1 MHNTG
6 YCIYCM
12 GKKNSQETICPN
24 CHRDSGEYLS
34 QPHHLLPETILN
46 GRYLIGRVLGEG
58 GFGITYISRDL
69 NLDFIVAV
77 KEYYPFGYV
86 NRINTFSEAVSVT
99 EMMSPEEYEKGK
111 RKLMEEARILARFC
125 GLKGIVGVRD
135 FFLCNNTA
143 YVVMDYLD
151 GYTLKDYLKKNPVLT
166 FENTVKLLEPIAEAL
181 GKVHEAGVIH
191 RDISPDNIMLLKD
204 GSARLLDFGA
214 ARNVADGDG
223 KSLSVI
229 LKPGYAPEEQYRSRG
244 KQGAWT
250 DVYALSAVIYR
261 CITGQVPEE
270 SLQRYMQDTMKLP
283 SELGIRIPWYS
294 EQALAKGLA
303 IKQESRYQ
311 SVKELWDN
319 LTKEPSSEKTETDK
333 THVIVESSVKEDDRD
348 DTESG
353 RTREKEEKTENR
365 KGRFLLRT
373 AQVTAAVSLILL
385 FFLVLLRK
393 SSTFADR
400 MADAYS
406 RAMMQKENLEQP
418 GNAGDSAGQIEVG
431 DAEDFSFSLDGIS
444 YQIPLKLNSLLN
456 TGWEL
461 EREEDG
467 AFMDVGEQRY
477 LYLRKGENSLYVMAE
492 NDQDLRMAAAGCS
505 VIWVTFSRDRLENCS
520 LVLPCEIELGVTR
533 KRTVE
538 RVLDGPFSSQTG
550 EQMEILSYSPE
561 NSNGYWHFWFD
572 SNTQILK
579 EVAVSNAE
587 AKNPQ

>member
-12 GKKNSQETICPN
+12 GEKESQETICPN
-24 CHRDSGEYLS
+24 CHRDSGEYRS

-46 GRYLIGRVLGEG
+46 GRYLIGKVLGEG

-86 NRINTFSEAVSVT
+86 NRINTFSEEVSVT
-99 EMMSPEEYEKGK
+99 GMMSPEEYEKGK

-181 GKVHEAGVIH
+181 GKVHEAGVVH

-214 ARNVADGDG
+214 ARNVTDGDG
-223 KSLSVI
+223 RSLSVI

-261 CITGQVPEE
+261 CITGQIPEE

-283 SELGIRIPWYS
+283 SELGIEFPWSS

-319 LTKEPSSEKTETDK
+319 LTKEPSSEKSETDRM
-333 THVIVESSVKEDDRD
+333 HIAEESSAKEDEGE
-348 DTESG
+348 DTE
-353 RTREKEEKTENR
+353 RARIQQTEKEAENG

-373 AQVTAAVSLILL
+373 AQVTAAASLILL
-385 FFLVLLRK
+385 LFLVLLRK
-393 SSTFADR
+393 SGTVADWMIDTYNHA
-400 MADAYS
+400 MARQDHS
-406 RAMMQKENLEQP
+406 EQA
-418 GNAGDSAGQIEVG
+418 GNAGDSAGQMVVG
-431 DAEDFSFSLDGIS
+431 NVEDFSFSLDGIS
-444 YQIPLKLNSLLN
+444 YQVPLKLNSFLN

-467 AFMDVGEQRY
+467 AIMDVGEQRY
-477 LYLRKGENSLYVMAE
+477 LYLHKGENTLYVMAE
-492 NDQDLRMAAAGCS
+492 NDHDLRMEAAGCS
-505 VIWVTFSRDRLENCS
+505 VTWVTLSQDTLENCS

>member
-1 MHNTG
+1 MRKKISLQEAVILSGVYSIQVGKRRKGENRGIMHNIG

-12 GKKNSQETICPN
+12 RKKESKETICPY
-24 CHRDSGEYLS
+24 CHGDSGEYRPHPHCLLS
-34 QPHHLLPETILN
+34 GTILN

-86 NRINTFSEAVSVT
+86 NRISTFSKTVSVT
-99 EMMSPEEYEKGK
+99 EKMSQEEYEEGK
-111 RKLMEEARILARFC
+111 RKMMEEARVLAKFC

-151 GYTLKDYLKKNPVLT
+151 GCTLKDHLKKNPILT
-166 FENTVKLLEPIAEAL
+166 FEDTVKLLKPIAEAL

-229 LKPGYAPEEQYRSRG
+229 LKRGYAPEEQYRSQG

-261 CITGQVPEE
+261 CITGRVPEE
-270 SLQRYMQDTMKLP
+270 SIQRYMQDTMKLP
-283 SELGIRIPWYS
+283 SELGFKIPWHS
-294 EQALAKGLA
+294 EQVLAKGLA
-303 IKQESRYQ
+303 VKQENRYQ
-311 SVKELWDN
+311 SVKELWGN
-319 LTKEPSSEKTETDK
+319 LTAVPSPVKTEKVRGRIFFRSAWIIAATSTFLLTSLLLGK
-333 THVIVESSVKEDDRD
+333 GGEFAGWMTGAYHYAMLQRESYEQ
-348 DTESG
+348 
-353 RTREKEEKTENR
+353 EETENGSAR
-365 KGRFLLRT
+365 
-373 AQVTAAVSLILL
+373 QAVI
-385 FFLVLLRK
+385 
-393 SSTFADR
+393 D
-400 MADAYS
+400 DA
-406 RAMMQKENLEQP
+406 
-418 GNAGDSAGQIEVG
+418 G
-431 DAEDFSFSLDGIS
+431 DFSFSLDGIS
-444 YQIPLKLNSLLN
+444 YQIPLELSSFLN

-467 AFMDVGEQRY
+467 APMDVGEQRY
-477 LYLRKGENSLYVMAE
+477 LYLHKNESTIYVMVE
-492 NDQDLRMAAAGCS
+492 NGYDLRLAAAGCS
-505 VIWVTFSRDRLENCS
+505 VIWVTLSQDGLKSSS
-520 LVLPCEIELGVTR
+520 LILPCEIELGITR

-538 RVLDGPFSSQTG
+538 RVLGGPFSSQTG
-550 EQMEILSYSPE
+550 EQMEMLSYSPK

-572 SNTQILK
+572 GNTQILK
-579 EVAVSNAE
+579 EVAVSNMG
-587 AKNPQ
+587 AKS

>member
-1 MHNTG
+1 MQNTG

-12 GKKNSQETICPN
+12 GKKDSQETICPN
-24 CHRDSGEYLS
+24 CHRDSGEYRPH
-34 QPHHLLPETILN
+34 PHHLLPETILN

-86 NRINTFSEAVSVT
+86 NRINTFSESVSVT
-99 EMMSPEEYEKGK
+99 GMMAPEEYEKGK
-111 RKLMEEARILARFC
+111 RKLMEEARTLARFC

-151 GYTLKDYLKKNPVLT
+151 GYTLKDYLGKNPVLT
-166 FENTVKLLEPIAEAL
+166 FENTVKLLQPIAEAL

-244 KQGAWT
+244 RQGPWT

-261 CITGQVPEE
+261 CITGQVPDE
-270 SLQRYMQDTMKLP
+270 SLQRYMQDTLKLP
-283 SELGIRIPWYS
+283 SELGIQIPWYS

-303 IKQESRYQ
+303 VQQESRYQ
-311 SVKELWDN
+311 SIKELWEN
-319 LTKEPSSEKTETDK
+319 MTEEPSPEKSETDRM
-333 THVIVESSVKEDDRD
+333 HMAEESSAKEDDVED
-348 DTESG
+348 AESA
-353 RTREKEEKTENR
+353 RIRKPKKETEN
-365 KGRFLLRT
+365 GIWSFLLRT
-373 AQVTAAVSLILL
+373 VQIVVAASLILL

-393 SSTFADR
+393 SGTFADWMLDTYIHVVER
-400 MADAYS
+400 QDRS
-406 RAMMQKENLEQP
+406 EQA
-418 GNAGDSAGQIEVG
+418 GNAGDLAGQMAVG
-431 DAEDFSFSLDGIS
+431 DAEDFSFSLDGIT
-444 YQIPLKLNSLLN
+444 YQVPLKLNSFLN

-461 EREEDG
+461 EQEEDG

-477 LYLRKGENSLYVMAE
+477 LYLRKDESTIYVMVE
-492 NDQDLRMAAAGCS
+492 NGYDFRMEAAGCS
-505 VIWVTFSRDRLENCS
+505 VIWVTLSQDTLENSS
-520 LVLPCEIELGVTR
+520 LILPCEIELGVTR

-538 RVLDGPFSSQTG
+538 RVLGGPFSSQTG
-550 EQMEILSYSPE
+550 EQTEMLSYSPE

-579 EVAVSNAE
+579 EVAVSNTE
-587 AKNPQ
+587 NPQ